1 MSEQFFVSE
10 AVQASFD
17 LFDNNVVEMP
27 TQTFHLVPAPLPE
40 KAAALPNIVNVP
52 LEVVTR
58 LAQPDAFACYGFA
71 KDNPA
76 KNCFRRYIITYQPSL
91 WNDYTIF
98 RQWGRIGSERLL
110 SRTEHYIEA
119 TPAQKR
125 VFRLIRRRLRRG
137 YRLSFAA

>member
-27 TQTFHLVPAPLPE
+27 TQTFHLVPALLPE

-110 SRTEHYIEA
+110 SRTEHYVEA

>member
-1 MSEQFFVSE
+1 MSEQNFIDEGF
-10 AVQASFD
+10 QTSFD
-17 LFDNNVVEMP
+17 LFDLSGADTP
-27 TQTFHLVPAPLPE
+27 TQTFHLVPAPVPE
-40 KAAALPNIVNVP
+40 KTRVLPNMVNVP
-52 LEVVTR
+52 SEVATR
-58 LAQPDAFACYGFA
+58 LSQPDAFACYGFA

-98 RQWGRIGSERLL
+98 RQWGRVGSERLL
-110 SRTEHYIEA
+110 SRTEHYVEA

-137 YRLSFAA
+137 YSLSFAA